1 MLIFQETDNRVTKSL
16 RLMLRNLHNI
26 FGEEFWSNTIIE
38 STHYAFDEL
47 SVRRRRSKKLDEV
60 SYSGTYKY
68 TSVKTRERGDIGLRF
83 LGSELWYFYRIMI
96 GWFQSNS
103 V

>member
-1 MLIFQETDNRVTKSL
+1 MLKRLTYTKLNSFLLIFQETDNRVTKSL

-60 SYSGTYKY
+60 SYSGTNKY
-68 TSVKTRERGDIGLRF
+68 TSVKTREGGDIGLRF
-83 LGSELWYFYRIMI
+83 LGSELWL
-96 GWFQSNS
+96 
-103 V
+103 